1 MTHAARLSPT
11 PSAGVTGPRARRRN
25 LAVRTVAVSAAVAIT
40 LSACSSRTPAA
51 TGGGATGASSGG
63 AASSAAGTA
72 GGPAKLA
79 LVAGGPNVFFDP
91 WGESA
96 TTAKS
101 EFGIPTVDYVV
112 PPTQTFETAVQITT
126 LNGLVSQGYNG
137 LAVFPDGAE
146 AIRPTYQ
153 RIADS
158 GTKIVD
164 ITGCSK
170 QPTAALFCVAT
181 DVEKAAYEQA
191 KLVIEKMGGKGNLVF
206 LAGEPTDPNT
216 IQREDGIN
224 TAIGET
230 NGAVTLLQVV
240 AGIDSPSAATPAIQS
255 LLAGKADQIDGI
267 VSTSY
272 YPSVAGAEIWQNNPQ
287 YQRIVFA
294 AADNSPQVMDAIQS
308 GAIYGSMFQDPLGQ
322 GIISADM
329 LNQMITQGCTVND
342 SGPWTKTSL
351 TDKLLATGFTFVD
364 SSNVADFVGKN
375 YGLPEE
381 TKKVQDT
388 IPQFLN
394 CP

>member
-1 MTHAARLSPT
+1 VSPT
-11 PSAGVTGPRARRRN
+11 PSAARRRGRVVLTAA
-25 LAVRTVAVSAAVAIT
+25 LAAAVAVG
-40 LSACSSRTPAA
+40 LAACAPRTPSAGAPAA
-51 TGGGATGASSGG
+51 GGQTGAP
-63 AASSAAGTA
+63 AAAQ
-72 GGPAKLA
+72 GPAKLA

-96 TTAKS
+96 TTAKAQYQ
-101 EFGIPTVDYVV
+101 IPTVDYVV

-153 RIADS
+153 RIAAS
-158 GTKIVD
+158 GVSIVD

-181 DVEKAAYEQA
+181 DVRQAAYEQA
-191 KLVIEKMGGKGNLVF
+191 KLVIAKMGGQGNLVF

-224 TAIGET
+224 QAIGET
-230 NGAVTLLQVV
+230 NGAVKLLQVV
-240 AGIDSPSAATPAIQS
+240 AGIDSPAAATPAIQS
-255 LLAGKADQIDGI
+255 LLAGSADQIDGI

-287 YQRIVFA
+287 YRRIVFA
-294 AADNSPQVMDAIQS
+294 AADNSPQVMQAIQS

-322 GIISADM
+322 A
-329 LNQMITQGCTVND
+329 
-342 SGPWTKTSL
+342 
-351 TDKLLATGFTFVD
+351 
-364 SSNVADFVGKN
+364 
-375 YGLPEE
+375 
-381 TKKVQDT
+381 
-388 IPQFLN
+388 
-394 CP
+394 

>member
-1 MTHAARLSPT
+1 MISREKLLVVMTTPPT
-11 PSAGVTGPRARRRN
+11 CARRVRHRRSAVPA
-25 LAVRTVAVSAAVAIT
+25 LALAALTALT
-40 LSACSSRTPAA
+40 LAACSSRTPTADSTA
-51 TGGGATGASSGG
+51 
-63 AASSAAGTA
+63 AAGQGNGSASNATPQ
-72 GGPAKLA
+72 GPAKIA

-96 TTAKS
+96 TTAQQQYS
-101 EFGIPTVDYVV
+101 IPTVTYVV

-137 LAVFPDGAE
+137 MAVFPDGAE
-146 AIRPTYQ
+146 AIRPTYS
-153 RIADS
+153 RMAAS
-158 GTKIVD
+158 GVSVVD

-181 DVEKAAYEQA
+181 DVEAAAYAQA

-216 IQREDGIN
+216 VQREDGIN
-224 TAIGET
+224 KAIAET

-240 AGIDSPSAATPAIQS
+240 AGIDSPAAATPAIQS
-255 LLAGKADQIDGI
+255 LLAGSADQIDGI

-272 YPSVAGAEIWQNNPQ
+272 YPSVAGAEIWSNNPQ

-294 AADNSPQVMDAIQS
+294 AADNSPQVMQAIQS

-322 GIISADM
+322 GTISAFMLNKIISE
-329 LNQMITQGCTVND
+329 GCTVKD
-342 SGPWTKTSL
+342 DAPWTTTSL
-351 TDKLLATGFTFVD
+351 TNKLLATGFEFVD
-364 SSNVADFVGKN
+364 SSNVADFEGKT
-375 YGLPEE
+375 YGLPDE
-381 TKKVQDT
+381 TKKVLDT
-388 IPQFLN
+388 VPQFLN